1 VVSFRLIRRNL
12 TKHKMRS
19 ALTIASLMVGVF
31 LLCVLK
37 SMVVALESGVAGAK
51 RDRLVVQSAVSLFVG
66 LPLSYQQRIGE
77 VQGVQ
82 RTCKWQWFGAYYQ
95 EPSNFMGAFATD
107 NDTLF
112 DIYPEIEVIDGSIDE
127 WRKDR
132 SGCLVGD
139 MLAQQFGWKVGQTIP
154 LISVIF
160 LPPGGDV
167 WNFTVRAIYK
177 SESSNVDRRT
187 FFFNW
192 DYFQKSYESV
202 MKQSP
207 DVGLFVMQT
216 TPGADQNEIMRTV
229 EALYENGPQRVQCT
243 TEAAFQAQFLTMMG
257 NVPFLVNSIGGGVL
271 VAIAL
276 ACINTM
282 LMAFRDQAHDV
293 GILKALGFTDGSV
306 AGFMV
311 GQSLLICAVGG
322 GLGILL
328 VKGLEPVFLAV
339 IGTMFPGYAVTGR
352 TIAIAALV
360 TVAIGVAAG
369 VVPAIAARR
378 LRCVEALRS
387 VE

>member
-1 VVSFRLIRRNL
+1 MVSFKLIRRNL
-12 TKHKMRS
+12 TKHLLRS

-66 LPLSYQQRIGE
+66 LPLSYQQKIAE
-77 VQGVQ
+77 VRGVQ

-112 DIYPEIEVIDGSIDE
+112 DIYPEIEVVDGSIDE

-139 MLAQQFGWKVGQTIP
+139 MLAQQFGWKIGQTIP

-160 LPPGGDV
+160 QPPSGDV
-167 WNFTVRAIYK
+167 WNFTIRAIYK

-216 TPGADQNEIMRTV
+216 EPGADQNEIMHTV

-306 AGFMV
+306 AGYMI
-311 GQSLLICAVGG
+311 GQSLLICSVGG

-328 VKGLEPVFLAV
+328 VKGLEPAFLVFF
-339 IGTMFPGYAVTGR
+339 GTMFPGYAVTGR
-352 TIAIAALV
+352 TITIAALV

-369 VVPAIAARR
+369 VVPAIAARK